1 MEYGFQFIHST
12 LCFISM
18 SRNLAG
24 LANFFNLLVKDTSRF
39 CAMACPSATLSPLD
53 LEMNA
58 FQSLVVE
65 TSQRGSFL
73 FGFAWRDVAKLMTMA
88 TKP

>member
-1 MEYGFQFIHST
+1 MEFHST
-12 LCFISM
+12 LCLSSM

-39 CAMACPSATLSPLD
+39 CAMACPSATLTPLD
-53 LEMNA
+53 LEMNHC
-58 FQSLVVE
+58 QSLVVE
-65 TSQRGSFL
+65 TFQRGSVL
-73 FGFAWRDVAKLMTMA
+73 LRAAWRDVAKLMTMA